1 MKTSYKDII
10 KVPVKYKNKPLM
22 PTTWKKAKKLCKEG
36 KAVFVKDKVLG
47 LYLKLKFKP
56 KTTYTQSMS
65 LGIDPGSMFDGYSI
79 ISEDEDN
86 HRNFQF
92 NHQLAIS
99 KSLKSI
105 MNKRI
110 MYRRLRRCRLRN
122 RPIRI
127 ESRNGNKIS
136 NTSNYYYQNR
146 VNMINRIIKLYPI
159 NIITIEDVKF
169 NHYRSNKGGS
179 FSNIE
184 TGKNRFYDYITKI
197 LRLDLYKVKGSQSKE
212 MRDIIFFNKI
222 KNNDKSIKDF
232 NSHCIDSFVIGV
244 LGLSEVVNDSYRF
257 IINLFKLNQLSK
269 LNTSVRF
276 IDRVA
281 YKYRRELHR
290 FRNKFKE
297 SKFYFRYN
305 KGGVKYIINHY
316 SKFKKLRIKINNT
329 KSNHGKIWNYMYTIP
344 KLSYKG
350 FISNYGGTI
359 SYKTGLSKYWNKEY
373 YKYYNIEIVNI

>member
-10 KVPVKYKNKPLM
+10 KVPVKYKDKPLM

-92 NHQLAIS
+92 NHQLVIS

-110 MYRRLRRCRLRN
+110 TYRRLRRCRLRH

-184 TGKNRFYDYITKI
+184 IGKNRLYDHISKVLK
-197 LRLDLYKVKGSQSKE
+197 LRIYKVNGRQSKE
-212 MRDIIFFNKI
+212 LREVIFPNRVKNK
-222 KNNDKSIKDF
+222 DKSINDF

-244 LGLSEVVNDSYRF
+244 LGLCDRLDDPYRF
-257 IINLFKLNQLSK
+257 IINLFNKNQINS
-269 LNTSVRF
+269 LNTYVRF
-276 IDRVA
+276 INRTF

-290 FRNKFKE
+290 
-297 SKFYFRYN
+297 
-305 KGGVKYIINHY
+305 
-316 SKFKKLRIKINNT
+316 LKI
-329 KSNHGKIWNYMYTIP
+329 
-344 KLSYKG
+344 
-350 FISNYGGTI
+350 
-359 SYKTGLSKYWNKEY
+359 E
-373 YKYYNIEIVNI
+373 